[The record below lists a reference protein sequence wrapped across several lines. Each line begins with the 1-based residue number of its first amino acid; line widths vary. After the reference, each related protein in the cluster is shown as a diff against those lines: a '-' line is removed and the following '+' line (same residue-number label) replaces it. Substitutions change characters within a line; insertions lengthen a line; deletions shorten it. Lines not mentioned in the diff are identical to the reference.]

1 MCVECK
7 WWNKEGLGFTC
18 RAFPGGIPREIIL
31 TLHDH
36 RFPFPGDHGIRY
48 EPADPK
54 NEVPTAKFPKDKKP
68 PSVAAQD
75 RLINR
80 MLINRMRRKK
90 FAEMTKKD
98 LQEGTCDKT

>member
-1 MCVECK
+1 MTTGPAPICVKCK

-36 RFPFPGDHGIRY
+36 RFSFPGDHGIRY

-54 NEVPTAKFPKDKKP
+54 NEVPTLIRERGSPGRRR
-68 PSVAAQD
+68 PSKRQPLVD
-75 RLINR
+75 
-80 MLINRMRRKK
+80 
-90 FAEMTKKD
+90 
-98 LQEGTCDKT
+98 